1 MIKNKTNLTLISI
14 DYLDSKL
21 HPKKEAKTAT
31 PKISSSNLMADL
43 DITPDEEKLNKEFE
57 KVMGMD
63 RFK

>member
-1 MIKNKTNLTLISI
+1 
-14 DYLDSKL
+14 
-21 HPKKEAKTAT
+21 
-31 PKISSSNLMADL
+31 MADL